1 MNNEEKKQYLRRYQE
16 AKKRAKRIQE
26 EIDALRSSETS
37 PVGLGDGLPHG
48 SGTSDLSGYAARWDA
63 LVRELEAE
71 KERQM
76 VTYREIRQQIRMVPD
91 ATEQEIL
98 SRRYLLGQ
106 RWEKISVEMN
116 YDYRYVLKLHGKA
129 LLHFEVI

>member
-26 EIDALRSSETS
+26 EIDALRSRETS

-48 SGTSDLSGYAARWDA
+48 SGTSDLSGYAARLDE
-63 LVRELEAE
+63 LLRELAAE
-71 KERQM
+71 QEMQM
-76 VTYREIRQQIRMVPD
+76 IVYREIRQQIGTVSD

-106 RWEKISVEMN
+106 SWEKIAVEMK
-116 YDYRYVLKLHGKA
+116 YSYRHVTKLHGYA
-129 LLHFEVI
+129 LNHFEIP